1 MSECL
6 RLAERSISRLF
17 PRRSPLAE
25 ITMRT
30 GFVIE
35 FNIRGEDGRTF
46 ADQVI
51 SSKQFGQQEFNDLTA
66 NDCPSVSIDKDIEG
80 HNHYGAVKYDRCFVV
95 VP

>member
-1 MSECL
+1 
-6 RLAERSISRLF
+6 
-17 PRRSPLAE
+17 
-25 ITMRT
+25 MRT

-46 ADQVI
+46 ADNVI

-66 NDCPSVSIDKDIEG
+66 NDCPSVSVDKDIEG

>member
-1 MSECL
+1 
-6 RLAERSISRLF
+6 
-17 PRRSPLAE
+17 
-25 ITMRT
+25 MRT

-46 ADQVI
+46 QDVVMT
-51 SSKQFGQQEFNDLTA
+51 SKQFGDIAFDDLTS